1 MKTFLGWMKNATAKV
16 MVWSRNINGIHVN
29 SVISCHNVKSVYYFF
44 KLLSSY
50 IFVHN
55 YTDYQQCLYRNLY
68 KWQIIGYPSDIT
80 TPFVEIAIFFK
91 RGVGGIF
98 QKM

>member
-1 MKTFLGWMKNATAKV
+1 MKTFLGWTKNATAKV
-16 MVWSRNINGIHVN
+16 MVRSRNINGIHVN

-55 YTDYQQCLYRNLY
+55 YTDYQHRLYRNLY

-91 RGVGGIF
+91 RGVGG
-98 QKM
+98 QMQHK